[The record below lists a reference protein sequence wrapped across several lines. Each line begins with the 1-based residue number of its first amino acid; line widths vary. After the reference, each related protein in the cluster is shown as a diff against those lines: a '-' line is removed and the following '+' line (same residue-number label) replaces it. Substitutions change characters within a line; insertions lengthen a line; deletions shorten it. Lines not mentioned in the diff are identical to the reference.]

1 MLTFEEESIL
11 NYIYD
16 KQRGLPVR
24 MPKQKSERTEL
35 AKQGFKKCKMCGEI
49 LPLTQFYK
57 HFGICKECYSIK
69 RNSAITGTNK
79 SIRLL
84 CYMKRLQTSERTIFT
99 KSLTNLLR
107 KTN

>member
-1 MLTFEEESIL
+1 MSKYNEPIRDISPIDYLRDFISTYLVLTFEEESIL

-16 KQRGLPVR
+16 KHRGLPVR

-35 AKQGFKKCKMCGEI
+35 AERGFKKCKMCGEI

-69 RNSAITGTNK
+69 R
-79 SIRLL
+79 
-84 CYMKRLQTSERTIFT
+84 KRAKYER
-99 KSLTNLLR
+99 NNR
-107 KTN
+107 Y